1 MICPKPASPST
12 TSKGVMI
19 AGFCVGV
26 GFMVNEN
33 SQCFRRVIPDFLS
46 HAQHAGQGELIAETL
61 GFLEFLCFRILL
73 NPHPYLTGIV
83 AGRFAQRV
91 SNRREPQQLS
101 SAMLWQ
107 ISWPSA
113 ALHVLFNLSENLVG
127 RVLCTIILRKVRA
140 YQSAFLKGSQS
151 KLSTYACVGYRRVHA
166 LILQRA
172 SVLCC
177 LVSIPSSGRGRLFQG
192 LGIP

>member
-1 MICPKPASPST
+1 M
-12 TSKGVMI
+12 

-26 GFMVNEN
+26 GFMVKEN
-33 SQCFRRVIPDFLS
+33 CEYFRRGIPYFLS
-46 HAQHAGQGELIAETL
+46 RAQHAGQEKQIAETL
-61 GFLEFLCFRILL
+61 RFLQFLCFRILL
-73 NPHPYLTGIV
+73 NPRPYLTGIV

-91 SNRREPQQLS
+91 SNRREPQQIS

-140 YQSAFLKGSQS
+140 YQSAFPERFTVQ
-151 KLSTYACVGYRRVHA
+151 T
-166 LILQRA
+166 Q
-172 SVLCC
+172 SVLMH
-177 LVSIPSSGRGRLFQG
+177 SWGSGAFT
-192 LGIP
+192 P